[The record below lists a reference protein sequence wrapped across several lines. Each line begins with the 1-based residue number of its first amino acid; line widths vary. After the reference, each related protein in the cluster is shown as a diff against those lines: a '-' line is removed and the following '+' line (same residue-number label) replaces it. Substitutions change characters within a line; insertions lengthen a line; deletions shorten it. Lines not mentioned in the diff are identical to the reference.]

1 MVQDLIRENATGV
14 LVCGL
19 VVDDEEF
26 VAKVVQTLALFFR
39 NSWKDE
45 YGDDVVVQQWLEADG
60 YEYLMQM
67 SETFDGS
74 PEFMEHLALLCDIL
88 DEKDTAGEKDDE

>member
-14 LVCGL
+14 VVSGL

-26 VAKVVQTLALFFR
+26 VAQVIQTLALFFR
-39 NSWKDE
+39 NSWIDD
-45 YGDDVVVQQWLEADG
+45 YDDDVVVQQWLEADG
-60 YEYLMQM
+60 YECLKQM

-74 PEFMEHLALLCDIL
+74 SEFMEQLAMFCDLL
-88 DEKDTAGEKDDE
+88 DEKDPAGEKDDG